1 MQYGID
7 WLTLR
12 QPNRGQFVKIND
24 GHVVV
29 YKPTGEVEY
38 TTDRHLT
45 VEGSYETKAR
55 VRVTDEMA
63 ELSFNPA
70 RWERAHNVSQVSI
83 DTAIAIA
90 NEFMRRHAGAE
101 FTAGPIKTG
110 NDGSKIY
117 SGAVATRID
126 VCHNVATG
134 SPENAIAFTRQ
145 LARTKLANVKTTR
158 QGTTVYY
165 GKKGQKRSRKAY
177 IKAAEMRKNK
187 SCIKAADYCD
197 ELGLVRLEA
206 TLRRDWL
213 RENGMRAIQ
222 SLTEAKIE
230 RLVMPQI
237 KEMKIETPDESLE
250 SLTMS
255 ERGVLRAW
263 QSGDDIKSLVS
274 QTAFYRYRKSI
285 KRKTGYDIADDTIT
299 PFRKPREVIFI
310 RELTDEEYGRFEEM
324 A

>member
-1 MQYGID
+1 MKYGID

-12 QPNRGQFVKIND
+12 QPNNGQFGKIND

-29 YKPTGEVEY
+29 FNATGEVEY
-38 TTDRHLT
+38 TTDRHMT
-45 VEGSYETKAR
+45 AEGSHDSKAR

-70 RWERAHNVSQVSI
+70 RWNRAHNVNQISI
-83 DTAIAIA
+83 DQAIAIA
-90 NEFMRRHAGAE
+90 NEFMRRTTGAE
-101 FTAGPIKTG
+101 FTAGPINIG

-117 SGAVATRID
+117 TGAVATRVD

-134 SPENAIAFTRQ
+134 SPENAVAFTRQ

-177 IKAAEMRKNK
+177 IKSAEMRKNK
-187 SCIKAADYCD
+187 SCGQAAEYCN

-222 SLTEAKIE
+222 SLTEIKIE
-230 RLVMPQI
+230 RSVMPQI
-237 KEMKIETPDESLE
+237 KEMKVEAPDEGLE
-250 SLTMS
+250 NLTPT
-255 ERGVLRAW
+255 EIGVLSMWKNGIDPRDHYKQAM
-263 QSGDDIKSLVS
+263 
-274 QTAFYRYRKSI
+274 FYRHRKSI
-285 KRKTGYDIADDTIT
+285 KDKTGYDIADDTIT
-299 PFRKPREVIFI
+299 PFRKPREVIYI
-310 RELTDEEYGRFEEM
+310 RELTDDEYAKFEEM